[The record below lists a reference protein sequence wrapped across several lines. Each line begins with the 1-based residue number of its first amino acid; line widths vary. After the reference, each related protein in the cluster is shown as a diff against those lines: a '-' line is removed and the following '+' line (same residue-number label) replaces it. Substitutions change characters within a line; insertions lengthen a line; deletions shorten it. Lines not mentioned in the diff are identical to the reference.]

1 MNKLDIRNLC
11 LADFGHN
18 FNKTRQSA
26 SDVILQE
33 GDGVA
38 VIPTLAK
45 KITSELAEVTLAG
58 YCSWLHNPPPSGLYP
73 HIAHLTTL
81 PSANN

>member
-1 MNKLDIRNLC
+1 MNELNIRNLR

-18 FNKTRQSA
+18 FNKTRQRF

-45 KITSELAEVTLAG
+45 KITSELAEVT
-58 YCSWLHNPPPSGLYP
+58 SGAPFGFLLGSRAILYVIP
-73 HIAHLTTL
+73 IQDHA
-81 PSANN
+81 SY

>member
-1 MNKLDIRNLC
+1 ML
-11 LADFGHN
+11 
-18 FNKTRQSA
+18 

-45 KITSELAEVTLAG
+45 KITSELAEVRLIGARV
-58 YCSWLHNPPPSGLYP
+58 
-73 HIAHLTTL
+73 
-81 PSANN
+81 SALLSAY